1 MTWGG
6 SMDTAGAAL
15 GSALDGIQ
23 DFDWQHVRNYVGT
36 VTGARRAA
44 EIGALTAQVGFVTS
58 YTGAVNNYTASIATA
73 AVTHTTLYAQ
83 ATADYYVDTA
93 DQEALAAEA
102 AVTTAIAGGASQ
114 SEIDTLTATAT
125 AKRAKATAFA
135 TFAPSYVTHFTTQAQ
150 SAATTAV
157 ASVTSANTTALAT
170 ITTEVATATTDIN
183 TFYDTQVTTAANPPP
198 VDTDLNNDGIPDPP
212 TPTATQSITASI
224 TAAKTAN
231 TTARTAVHTAF
242 NAPTTRQTTTT
253 TNTFTVQPTSVPS
266 GGNTGGIPTAYQSSV
281 VPPATPP
288 GGNSANPATPQL
300 QNQAIDYLFAKYPQ
314 LADQDGNSNQ
324 AVDAIPEDP
333 ALWTA
338 EHAERMRLRNKM
350 TRCTGEWPERRSG
363 GDDGVEKVVMPII
376 ARIIPALQTAAG
388 AIETVVGSAIGL
400 AGGTVTV
407 AAPPAGVVGVPAAVF
422 GAALAVNGADV
433 FWAGL
438 QGLWNPYEEHE
449 TYGRQVARENF
460 SSGGEALYDILQI
473 FMGSNTPAIRLMPKG
488 SDKIDDALKNV
499 DELPSPTT
507 ADKLVNDT
515 LDDVAKEVGDV
526 PYTLFNKTHVGSQ
539 PVPKGVGPNGGRLQ
553 SHHGLQ
559 QEWAASNLS
568 GYNPKL
574 APTVTIETGRGFP
587 HTTLSNLQNA
597 RRDAR
602 VAAGLGKWSSSIDD
616 ELSYIVSDFRQ
627 AGFGD
632 DVVKQVLEQNYRML
646 DELGVNYT
654 KPAGF

>member
-1 MTWGG
+1 M
-6 SMDTAGAAL
+6 
-15 GSALDGIQ
+15 
-23 DFDWQHVRNYVGT
+23 
-36 VTGARRAA
+36 
-44 EIGALTAQVGFVTS
+44 
-58 YTGAVNNYTASIATA
+58 
-73 AVTHTTLYAQ
+73 
-83 ATADYYVDTA
+83 
-93 DQEALAAEA
+93 
-102 AVTTAIAGGASQ
+102 
-114 SEIDTLTATAT
+114 
-125 AKRAKATAFA
+125 
-135 TFAPSYVTHFTTQAQ
+135 
-150 SAATTAV
+150 
-157 ASVTSANTTALAT
+157 
-170 ITTEVATATTDIN
+170 
-183 TFYDTQVTTAANPPP
+183 
-198 VDTDLNNDGIPDPP
+198 
-212 TPTATQSITASI
+212 
-224 TAAKTAN
+224 
-231 TTARTAVHTAF
+231 
-242 NAPTTRQTTTT
+242 
-253 TNTFTVQPTSVPS
+253 
-266 GGNTGGIPTAYQSSV
+266 
-281 VPPATPP
+281 PPATPP
-288 GGNSANPATPQL
+288 GGSSANTVTTQA
-300 QNQAIDYLFAKYPQ
+300 QNQAIEFLLAKYPQ
-314 LADQDGNSNQ
+314 LADENGNTSQ
-324 AVDAIPEDP
+324 TGDAIPEDP
-333 ALWTA
+333 TLLTA
-338 EHAERMRLRNKM
+338 EQWNSLRLRNTM
-350 TRCTGEWPERRSG
+350 VRCTGEWPERMGVTHEGSLFGEDFR
-363 GDDGVEKVVMPII
+363 DGMYTTYEPLIL
-376 ARIIPALQTAAG
+376 RIIPALQTAAG

-460 SSGGEALYDILQI
+460 SSGGEALYDILQF